1 MTDQSVKIEINQ
13 QEAIELGST
22 LIAIILN
29 TQDKET
35 AKVAIKIAHQMVG
48 QITAKEDAVGLK
60 MVLTM
65 MDLIGPAEMKKLFEN
80 KMGKIKPDPK
90 IYDQTKN

>member
-35 AKVAIKIAHQMVG
+35 AKVAIKIAHQM
-48 QITAKEDAVGLK
+48 AL
-60 MVLTM
+60 LS
-65 MDLIGPAEMKKLFEN
+65 
-80 KMGKIKPDPK
+80 
-90 IYDQTKN
+90 